1 MTGVVLMNEIKINK
15 VYNENCLDTLHCM
28 SDNFIDCI
36 VTSPPY
42 WKLRDYGVDGQLG
55 QEETPQEYV
64 SNLVSIFK
72 EIKRILKPE
81 GTVWL
86 NLGDTYTNGGRGDS
100 PVSKKQLTNTGSL
113 LKPLKVPKGFK
124 RKDLCMIP
132 ARVAIALHNDGWYL
146 RSEIVW
152 KKNSMPESVTDRP
165 TRSHEM
171 IYLLTKEENYYYDA
185 DAIKEKSKI
194 IKYDKRGDDRKRKPT
209 KLINGVRNSGLWEM
223 ANKRDVWNIPNQP
236 CKEAHFAIFPLEIP
250 RICIAA
256 GCPKNGIVYDPF
268 GGSGTTGIAALQLD
282 RNFILSE
289 LNSEYVKIAEKR
301 ISPYLNQ
308 LKLF

>member
-1 MTGVVLMNEIKINK
+1 MFKLNKI
-15 VYNENCLDTLHCM
+15 YNENCLDTIKKIP
-28 SDNFIDCI
+28 DNFIDCI

-42 WKLRDYGVDGQLG
+42 WKLRDYGVEGQMG

-64 SNLVSIFK
+64 NTLVFVFK
-72 EIKRILKPE
+72 EIRRILKPE

-86 NLGDTYTNGGRGDS
+86 NLGDTYTGGGRGQG
-100 PVSKKQLTNTGSL
+100 SKLSKIQKTNKGSL
-113 LKPLKVPKGFK
+113 LPPIKTPKGFK

-132 ARVAIALHNDGWYL
+132 ARVAIALHDDGWYL
-146 RSEIVW
+146 RSEIIW
-152 KKNSMPESVTDRP
+152 KKNSMPESVADRP

-171 IYLLTKEENYYYDA
+171 IYLLTKKGNYYYDA
-185 DAIKEKSKI
+185 DAIKEKSKT

-209 KLINGVRNSGLWEM
+209 ELINGVRNSGLWEM
-223 ANKRDVWNIPNQP
+223 ANKRDVWDIPNQP
-236 CKEAHFAIFPLEIP
+236 CKEAHFAVFPLEIP
-250 RICIAA
+250 RLCISA

-289 LNSEYVKIAEKR
+289 LNPEYVKIAEKR
-301 ISPYLNQ
+301 ISPSLNQ
-308 LKLF
+308 MKLF